1 MHPNCSKRRGK
12 ACNCR
17 HSLIRSLIAVVVAL
31 ALLGPGAWAQEA
43 APSRPERV
51 SLDTR
56 DAHGLTPLVIAA
68 SKGEADTVRS
78 LLAQGASVNATS
90 ADGRTALIAAVQQG
104 HIDVVQSLIDGGANL
119 DAATRGTGTALE
131 VAERKGEAQIA
142 ALLLASGA
150 RSSGESVGDTV
161 CVLPWGGEG
170 FCGTVKSFSV
180 RSVDIQ
186 VTKIVGCAKGCTA
199 KAECSASRPVGDP
212 AGIRAGSRIAVPSW
226 CLTKTGVRP

>member
-1 MHPNCSKRRGK
+1 MRLTIGKRLARACS
-12 ACNCR
+12 CR
-17 HSLIRSLIAVVVAL
+17 PSLIRALFAAVLSLAFL
-31 ALLGPGAWAQEA
+31 ALGAWAQETA
-43 APSRPERV
+43 QSRPQRA

-68 SKGEADTVRS
+68 SKGEAETVRS
-78 LLAQGASVNATS
+78 LLAQGASINATS

-104 HIDVVQSLIDGGANL
+104 HIDVVQSLIDAGASL
-119 DAATRGTGTALE
+119 DTAARGTGTALE
-131 VAERKGEAQIA
+131 VAERKSEAQIA

-186 VTKIVGCAKGCTA
+186 VTRIVGCTKGCAA
-199 KAECSASRPVGDP
+199 KAECSASMPVGDSGGLQ
-212 AGIRAGSRIAVPSW
+212 AGNRISVPSW